1 MAEKRYE
8 YLIEFW
14 DNVADEPLSFKEI
27 EERINAL
34 NDENEQLIKFKNQ
47 VLKELKVYRNIARC
61 SNCKYHNYDWFDDGD
76 EFEVCD
82 KGNDVTEGICKDWE
96 EIE

>member
-1 MAEKRYE
+1 MTEKY
-8 YLIEFW
+8 YKV
-14 DNVADEPLSFKEI
+14 VADNLGEYSVLRPDDSIVSTEI
-27 EERINAL
+27 QNKAEAELFCDEL
-34 NDENEQLIKFKNQ
+34 NEL
-47 VLKELKVYRNIARC
+47 LKELKVYRNIARC